1 MATSSLARSSL
12 LIAVLTIA
20 ANITG
25 LIARQVIGALFGNG
39 SEVGAFRT
47 AFGVPDLLFNL
58 LAGGALGSAFI
69 PVFAARLKGA
79 EWTHAWRLARRIALT
94 AFGVVAFFA
103 LLAAWRAPW
112 LVETFTSAD
121 ATPADRQLI
130 VPIMRI
136 LLVSTMIF
144 SVSGLL
150 MGILQS
156 GGMFLAPALAAVLY
170 NVGMALGAYAFGG
183 RFGIYGAAIGV
194 VIGAL
199 LHLGVQLP
207 SLFRLFAS
215 TRPSPEMA
223 TPELD
228 SDVST
233 VLYAMPP
240 RMIGS
245 GAVYVNNIVRDF
257 IAIGF
262 PTGVA
267 TLNNAFAI
275 MILPQA
281 AIAQAISTALFPT
294 ISLHAARGERDAFGA
309 ALARAIN
316 VIIGLSAPAA
326 AGLIVLGGPLIAL
339 LFERGRFTAL
349 DTRQVSLALAC
360 YALGLVAH
368 CVLEIV
374 TRAFY
379 ALKENRKPVLWSVV
393 SMVVN
398 IALSFALL
406 PLFETITDF
415 PFIALALANT
425 LATTLETAVLYALL
439 ARNFPEIGIA
449 RGLGELGRAL
459 IGAAVMAGAVYAWL
473 QIAPG
478 GIVGVLGGVALGAAV
493 YGLAAIALRLE
504 LWHFA
509 SGFLGRG

>member
-1 MATSSLARSSL
+1 MPTSSLARSSL
-12 LIAVLTIA
+12 LIAALTVA

-25 LIARQVIGALFGNG
+25 LIARQIIGAVYGNG
-39 SEVGAFRT
+39 PEVSAFRA
-47 AFGVPDLLFNL
+47 AFGMPDLLFNL

-79 EWTHAWRLARRIALT
+79 QWTLAWRLARRIALT
-94 AFGVVAFFA
+94 AFAVMALFA

-121 ATPADRQLI
+121 ASPAVRQLI
-130 VPIMRI
+130 VSMTRIMLI
-136 LLVSTMIF
+136 STVIF

-150 MGILQS
+150 MGVLQS
-156 GGMFLAPALAAVLY
+156 GGIFLAPALAAVLY
-170 NVGMALGAYAFGG
+170 NVGMALGAYFLGE
-183 RFGIYGAAIGV
+183 RFGIHGAAIGV

-207 SLFRLFAS
+207 SLRRLFVS
-215 TRPSPEMA
+215 TRPSVDVA
-223 TPELD
+223 TPELEGD
-228 SDVST
+228 AST
-233 VLYAMPP
+233 VLHAMPM

-245 GAVYVNNIVRDF
+245 GAVYFNNIVRDF

-294 ISLHAARGERDAFGA
+294 ISLHAARGEREAFGA
-309 ALARAIN
+309 ALSRAIN

-326 AGLIVLGGPLIAL
+326 AGLIAIGQPLIAL

-349 DTRQVSLALAC
+349 DTRQVSLALSL

-379 ALKENRKPVLWSVV
+379 ALKENRKPVLWSVISV
-393 SMVVN
+393 VVN

-406 PLFETITDF
+406 PLFERFTDF

-425 LATTLETAVLYALL
+425 LATALETVALYILL
-439 ARNFPEIGIA
+439 ARNFPDIRLA
-449 RGLGELGRAL
+449 RGASELGKAL
-459 IGAAVMAGAVYAWL
+459 
-473 QIAPG
+473 
-478 GIVGVLGGVALGAAV
+478 LGAAIMAAAV
-493 YGLAAIALRLE
+493 FGWLQLAPSGPLAALGGIAIGGVVYALCAIVLRLE
-504 LWHFA
+504 LW
-509 SGFLGRG
+509 GFVRRGQQS